1 VAAKGLEIGTESARA
16 GSPASPA
23 RWGDRAGG

>member
-1 VAAKGLEIGTESARA
+1 VQSVLTTDVRICRDEGVLDRA

-23 RWGDRAGG
+23 

>member
-1 VAAKGLEIGTESARA
+1 VAAKGLEVCIETARA

-23 RWGDRAGG
+23 RWGDRAG